1 MPEIKLQYRHNH
13 QCQPHYLNNADI
25 ERVALEV
32 RRQLGVSERRA
43 LTIQDLAGIERLH
56 VNGVEFDVWV
66 DLDVIFRRRLHQLT
80 GRNARCAVGS

>member
-1 MPEIKLQYRHNH
+1 MSEIKLQYRHNH

-66 DLDVIFRRRLHQLT
+66 DLEHPIHDNEQEPIQ
-80 GRNARCAVGS
+80 RNKSLN